1 MARGRFVGKI
11 LEQGWELNRAAGCFA
26 REQRAL
32 VEPRFLEGLLEVEG
46 KAGTRVVRFPN

>member
-32 VEPRFLEGLLEVEG
+32 VEPRFLEGLEVGG